1 MATRPDGRAL
11 SVLEQD
17 HLRFDMKIR
26 DLLRSPSSEADWATE
41 LSILTAEL
49 SHHLQVESTL
59 LLAPLEH
66 EGREGQRAADMLRKD
81 SARIFGDLADL
92 RAPNAPDA
100 SKLLLLSYDV
110 SAHGARTDDVLH
122 DLEGASSLPLPHPI
136 ASEAVSVLS
145 GMFVGAAV
153 GAIAGPIGAAG
164 GALAGGLAA
173 GVALVAAH
181 NANLAQR
188 EHDEQLDRDI
198 GVVGGHIGEAS
209 PNAPPVRIGA
219 FSAAASG
226 AGGGARDDDD
236 DAAGP
241 IPEPTSTR

>member
-1 MATRPDGRAL
+1 MATRPDGQAL
-11 SVLEQD
+11 SALERD

-26 DLLRSPSSEADWATE
+26 DLLRSPSSEADWASE

-49 SHHLQVESTL
+49 SHHLEVESTL

-66 EGREGQRAADMLRKD
+66 EGRAGQRAADMLRKD
-81 SARIFGDLADL
+81 SSRIFGDLADL

-122 DLEGASSLPLPHPI
+122 DLEGAASLPLRHPI

-153 GAIAGPIGAAG
+153 AGPIGAAG

-181 NANLAQR
+181 NANVAQR

-226 AGGGARDDDD
+226 AGGGGRDDDD

-241 IPEPTSTR
+241 IPEPTSRR